1 MERGISKTR
10 LYNIY
15 SGMKQRR
22 YNPNNQNYQWYGAKG
37 VTICNEWLGD
47 NGLQN
52 FIEWS
57 LNHNYNEDLT
67 IDRIDSDKEYSP
79 ENCQWIKSS
88 LNSSKAH
95 IDIPENTICNT
106 VSEQIKIL
114 CVKLNIS
121 VSELARLCGTS
132 PQAFIQRMKRETFT
146 PAELK
151 KVAEA
156 AGCKFDSFFILPD
169 GDRVTD

>member
-1 MERGISKTR
+1 M
-10 LYNIY
+10 
-15 SGMKQRR
+15 
-22 YNPNNQNYQWYGAKG
+22 
-37 VTICNEWLGD
+37 D
-47 NGLQN
+47 
-52 FIEWS
+52 
-57 LNHNYNEDLT
+57 DL
-67 IDRIDSDKEYSP
+67 
-79 ENCQWIKSS
+79 
-88 LNSSKAH
+88 A
-95 IDIPENTICNT
+95 

-132 PQAFIQRMKRETFT
+132 PQAFIQKMKRETFT

-156 AGCKFDSFFILPD
+156 VGCKFESSFVLPD